1 MQHPGSRK
9 SNHSVALGGT
19 LTVGE
24 CVFCDI
30 ESGQAESSTVYEDDT
45 VMAFMDLRP
54 VTPGHLLVVPRTH
67 AAGLED
73 LDENLGA
80 RVWTAGHRLARA
92 VRRSDLRCEGVN
104 LFSGRRRGRLPGGL
118 PCAPARRPPVR
129 RRRIQDRSRLAGAG
143 ARGARGQR
151 RRRTGRADGAH
162 VATRLSHPD
171 RVRRGPSLSWRTSV
185 VEDLCRGVPLPWST
199 SAHWAR
205 LRGSDHGRGPAVR
218 ADHHLDRPVHARGA
232 PDARALADGA
242 GLRETGTGR
251 DGSRRKFFRE
261 VRHAR

>member
-45 VMAFMDLRP
+45 VVAFMDLRP

-73 LDENLGA
+73 LDESLGA

-104 LFSGRRRGRLPGGL
+104 LF
-118 PCAPARRPPVR
+118 
-129 RRRIQDRSRLAGAG
+129 
-143 ARGARGQR
+143 
-151 RRRTGRADGAH
+151 
-162 VATRLSHPD
+162 
-171 RVRRGPSLSWRTSV
+171 
-185 VEDLCRGVPLPWST
+185 
-199 SAHWAR
+199 
-205 LRGSDHGRGPAVR
+205 
-218 ADHHLDRPVHARGA
+218 
-232 PDARALADGA
+232 LADGA
-242 GLRETGTGR
+242 AAFQEVFHVHLHVVPRFAGDGFKIEADWRVREREELEDSAAAVRAGLTALS
-251 DGSRRKFFRE
+251 SR
-261 VRHAR
+261 HG